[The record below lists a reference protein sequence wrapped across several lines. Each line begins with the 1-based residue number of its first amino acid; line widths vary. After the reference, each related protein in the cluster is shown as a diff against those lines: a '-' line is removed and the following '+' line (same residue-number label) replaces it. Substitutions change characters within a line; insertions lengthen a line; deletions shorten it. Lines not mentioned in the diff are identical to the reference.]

1 MSKILNR
8 EQAEKIAA
16 KILDALEPEDY
27 PQMLKLNRESAIR
40 QIVDHA
46 AVNENQ
52 YERGYLTNAVLV
64 IESDLSY

>member
-1 MSKILNR
+1 MNFLLNR
-8 EQAEKIAA
+8 EQAEKSAGEL
-16 KILDALEPEDY
+16 LDGLEPEKY

-46 AVNENQ
+46 AVGKDQ
-52 YERGYLTNAVLV
+52 YQEGYLANAVLV